1 MGSGRGEVSRGKVK
15 KQRSI
20 RSAVRKGWGHKGMK
34 SGIRGPGRVR
44 SGSSRF
50 KKGYVQGGVGSWRG
64 KVRKGRGQEGVGPGR
79 DRVRKG

>member
-20 RSAVRKGWGHKGMK
+20 RGAVRKGWGHKVMK

-50 KKGYVQGGVGSWRG
+50 KK
-64 KVRKGRGQEGVGPGR
+64 E
-79 DRVRKG
+79 